1 MNKIKLQ
8 PIESA
13 SMEYANSIM
22 NAFAN
27 FCGKDE
33 KPDETFVEDEKE
45 NIAEDFA
52 KGANWVVDVI
62 IHELQNSHKLR
73 NTSDEINN
81 MWRVIKTLKGEKW
94 NG

>member
-13 SMEYANSIM
+13 SREYANSIM
-22 NAFAN
+22 KGFSIFLGN
-27 FCGKDE
+27 E

-45 NIAEDFA
+45 NIAENFA
-52 KGANWVVDVI
+52 EGANWVVDVI
-62 IHELQNSHKLR
+62 IHELQNSHKLQ
-73 NTSDEINN
+73 NTGDEINN

-94 NG
+94 N

>member
-13 SMEYANSIM
+13 SHEYANSIM
-22 NAFAN
+22 KAFAN
-27 FCGKDE
+27 FLGNE

-62 IHELQNSHKLR
+62 IHELQNSHKLQ
-73 NTSDEINN
+73 NTGDEINN
-81 MWRVIKTLKGEKW
+81 MWRVIKILKGEKW

>member
-13 SMEYANSIM
+13 SHEYANSIM
-22 NAFAN
+22 KAFAN

-62 IHELQNSHKLR
+62 IHELQNSHKLQ
-73 NTSDEINN
+73 NTGDE
-81 MWRVIKTLKGEKW
+81 
-94 NG
+94 

>member
-13 SMEYANSIM
+13 SREYADSIM

-33 KPDETFVEDEKE
+33 KPDETFLEDEKE

-62 IHELQNSHKLR
+62 IHELQNSHKLQ
-73 NTSDEINN
+73 NTGDEINN

-94 NG
+94 N

>member
-13 SMEYANSIM
+13 SHEYANSIM
-22 NAFAN
+22 NGFSIFLGN
-27 FCGKDE
+27 E
-33 KPDETFVEDEKE
+33 KPDETFVEDEKK

-52 KGANWVVDVI
+52 EGANWVVDVI
-62 IHELQNSHKLR
+62 IHELQNSHKLQ
-73 NTSDEINN
+73 NTGDEINN

-94 NG
+94 N

>member
-13 SMEYANSIM
+13 SCEYANSIM

-27 FCGKDE
+27 FYGKDE

-45 NIAEDFA
+45 NIVEDFA

-73 NTSDEINN
+73 NTGDEINN

>member
-13 SMEYANSIM
+13 SCEYANSIM
-22 NAFAN
+22 KAFSN
-27 FCGKDE
+27 FLGDE

-52 KGANWVVDVI
+52 KGANWVVDTI

-73 NTSDEINN
+73 NTGDEINN
-81 MWRVIKTLKGEKW
+81 IWRVIKTLKGEKW
-94 NG
+94 N